1 MAAANAGKQRL
12 KYPLLSVYFR
22 ENFMTTLTGSCLCG
36 QIAYK
41 IEGQTTA
48 FYHCHCLRCR
58 KATGTGHAS
67 NIRIKTS
74 GIEWLKGDHLIKSY
88 KVPEADRFKNDFC
101 SECGAP
107 LPRHFPNLGMVV
119 LPAGTLDHEPD
130 ISPEARI
137 FCGSRSDW
145 SCHDDITAFNGYPE

>member
-1 MAAANAGKQRL
+1 
-12 KYPLLSVYFR
+12 
-22 ENFMTTLTGSCLCG
+22 MTTLTGSCLCG
-36 QIAYK
+36 QIAYQ

-67 NIRIKTS
+67 NIRVKTT
-74 GIEWLKGDHLIKSY
+74 GIEWLKGEQLIKSY

-130 ISPEARI
+130 IQPEARI
-137 FCGSRSDW
+137 FCESRSEW
-145 SCHDDITAFNGYPE
+145 SCSDDITAFAQYPE

>member
-12 KYPLLSVYFR
+12 KYPLLPVYFR

-130 ISPEARI
+130 ISPQARI